1 VLEVRGLSF
10 ELCLYERRK
19 DNNMAFMHFDESIE
33 MIQNLEI
40 NNYKTKKLYLVDTLG
55 YVLAEDVVADHN
67 SPEFPTSAM
76 DGYAIIH
83 EDMTLGTLK
92 VGSIN
97 PAGSALKEE
106 VIGGTCIKTF
116 TGSLMPHGADT
127 LIPIENVEVDGDE
140 IIIKEEVP
148 QGFSVREVGENY
160 AKGQM
165 LIPKGT
171 KIDFPQIGV
180 MASLNIANVLVY
192 EKPTVA
198 IISTGSE
205 LLELGEEQTN
215 DSQIRSSNNYILEAI
230 VNKYDGIPMQLGCIK
245 DDKASITTAISD
257 ALEKSDIVVT
267 TGGVSVGDFDF
278 VKDVIYELDCD
289 VVFKGVRVKPG
300 QHIMVA
306 RKDDKFIIGLPGFAY
321 SSTVTAL
328 LYLVPLIEKLQQGKS
343 CLRKVKAKLAE
354 PFVKRAKK
362 AEFTACNINLM
373 QGEYYVDFKDKK
385 VGSSAILTNM
395 LGEVALLATSEDDR
409 SKDIGDEVTVLLVG

>member
-1 VLEVRGLSF
+1 
-10 ELCLYERRK
+10 
-19 DNNMAFMHFDESIE
+19 MIHFDESIE
-33 MIQNLEI
+33 MIQDLEI
-40 NNYKTKKLYLVDTLG
+40 NSYKTKKLYLLDALG

-83 EDMTLGTLK
+83 EDMTLGRLNIA
-92 VGSIN
+92 SIN
-97 PAGSALKEE
+97 PAGSALQEE

-116 TGSLMPHGADT
+116 TGSLMPKGADT
-127 LIPIENVEVDGDE
+127 LIPIENVEVDGDD

-160 AKGQM
+160 SKGQL

-180 MASLNIANVLVY
+180 MSSLNISSILVY
-192 EKPTVA
+192 EKPIVA
-198 IISTGSE
+198 ILSTGSE

-215 DSQIRSSNNYILEAI
+215 DAQIRSSNNYILEAI
-230 VNKYDGIPMQLGCIK
+230 VKKYDGIPMQLGCIK
-245 DDKASITTAISD
+245 DDKATITKAVSD

-278 VKDVIYELDCD
+278 VKDVIVELGCD

-300 QHIMVA
+300 QHIMLA

-328 LYLVPLIEKLQQGKS
+328 LYVVPLIEKFQKGKCS
-343 CLRKVKAKLAE
+343 LRKIKAKLKE
-354 PFVKRAKK
+354 PFIKRAKK
-362 AEFTACNINLM
+362 AEFTACNVSLL

-395 LGEVALLATSEDDR
+395 LGDVALLITSEDDS
-409 SKDIGDEVTVLLVG
+409 SKETGDEVSVLLFD

>member
-1 VLEVRGLSF
+1 
-10 ELCLYERRK
+10 
-19 DNNMAFMHFDESIE
+19 MIHFDESIE
-33 MIQNLEI
+33 IVSNLEI
-40 NNYKTKKLYLVDTLG
+40 NNYKTKNLPLMEAQG
-55 YVLAEDVVADHN
+55 YVLAEDIVADHN

-76 DGYAIIH
+76 DGYTIIH
-83 EDMTLGTLK
+83 EDMTLGRLK
-92 VGSIN
+92 IASIN

-127 LIPIENVEVDGDE
+127 LIPIENVEVVGDE
-140 IIIKEEVP
+140 IVIKTEVP
-148 QGFSVREVGENY
+148 QGFSVREPGENY
-160 AKGQM
+160 AKGQL
-165 LIPKGT
+165 LIAKGT

-180 MASLNIANVLVY
+180 MASLNVANIEVY
-192 EKPTVA
+192 EKPIVA

-215 DSQIRSSNNYILEAI
+215 DAQIRSSNNYILEAI
-230 VNKYDGIPMQLGCIK
+230 VKKYDGRALQLGCIK
-245 DDKASITTAISD
+245 DDKETITKEISE
-257 ALEKSDIVVT
+257 ALKKSDIVVT

-278 VKDVIYELDCD
+278 VKDVIYELDCE

-328 LYLVPLIEKLQQGKS
+328 LYLVPLIEKLQHGISSMQS
-343 CLRKVKAKLAE
+343 VKAKLKE
-354 PFVKRAKK
+354 PFIKRAKK
-362 AEFTACNINLM
+362 AEFTACNVSLL
-373 QGEYYVDFKDKK
+373 QGEYYVDFKGKK

-395 LGEVALLATSEDDR
+395 LGSVALLVTSEEDS
-409 SKDIGDEVTVLLVG
+409 SKEVGDEVTVLLFG

>member
-1 VLEVRGLSF
+1 ML
-10 ELCLYERRK
+10 
-19 DNNMAFMHFDESIE
+19 HFDESIE
-33 MIQNLEI
+33 MIKNLEI
-40 NNYKTKKLYLVDTLG
+40 TNYKIKNLPLMESQG
-55 YVLAEDVVADHN
+55 YVLAADIVADHN

-83 EDMTLGTLK
+83 EDMTLGTLR

-127 LIPIENVEVDGDE
+127 LIPIENVTVEGDE
-140 IIIKEEVP
+140 IVINEEVT

-160 AKGQM
+160 AKGQL

-180 MASLNIANVLVY
+180 MASLNIADVLVY

-205 LLELGEEQTN
+205 LLELGQEQTN
-215 DSQIRSSNNYILEAI
+215 DAQIRSSNNYILEAI
-230 VNKYDGIPMQLGCIK
+230 VKKYDGIALQLGCIK
-245 DDKASITTAISD
+245 DDKATITKEISD

-278 VKDVIYELDCD
+278 VKDVIYELGCD

-328 LYLVPLIEKLQQGKS
+328 LYLVPLIEKLQHGKCS
-343 CLRKVKAKLAE
+343 LRQVKAKLGE
-354 PFVKRAKK
+354 GFSKRAKK
-362 AEFTACNINLM
+362 AEFTACNISLV
-373 QGEYYVDFKDKK
+373 QGEYYVDFKGKK

-395 LGEVALLATSEDDR
+395 LGDVALLVTSEVDT
-409 SKDIGDEVTVLLVG
+409 SKEIGDEVSVLLFD

>member
-1 VLEVRGLSF
+1 
-10 ELCLYERRK
+10 
-19 DNNMAFMHFDESIE
+19 MAFMHFDESLQ
-33 MIQNLEI
+33 MIQDLRI
-40 NNYKTKKLYLVDTLG
+40 NNYKTKKLYLVDALG
-55 YVLAEDVVADHN
+55 YVLAEDIVADHN

-148 QGFSVREVGENY
+148 QGFAVREVGENY
-160 AKGQM
+160 TKGQM

-198 IISTGSE
+198 ILSTGSE

-230 VNKYDGIPMQLGCIK
+230 VNKYDGVPMQLGCIK
-245 DDKASITTAISD
+245 DDKETITKEISA

-278 VKDVIYELDCD
+278 VKDVIYEIGCD

-343 CLRKVKAKLAE
+343 SLRKVNAKLAE

-362 AEFTACNINLM
+362 AEFTACNVKLM

-395 LGEVALLATSEDDR
+395 LGDVALLVTSEDDT
-409 SKDIGDEVTVLLVG
+409 SKAIGDEVTVLLLG

>member
-1 VLEVRGLSF
+1 
-10 ELCLYERRK
+10 
-19 DNNMAFMHFDESIE
+19 MAFMHFDESLQ
-33 MIQNLEI
+33 MIQDLRI
-40 NNYKTKKLYLVDTLG
+40 NYYKTKKLYLVDALG
-55 YVLAEDVVADHN
+55 YVLAEDIVADHN

-148 QGFSVREVGENY
+148 QGFAVREVGENY
-160 AKGQM
+160 TKGQM

-198 IISTGSE
+198 ILSTGSE

-230 VNKYDGIPMQLGCIK
+230 VNKYDGVPMQLGCIK
-245 DDKASITTAISD
+245 DDKETITEEISA

-278 VKDVIYELDCD
+278 VKDVIYEIGCD

-343 CLRKVKAKLAE
+343 SLRKVNAKLAE

-362 AEFTACNINLM
+362 AEFTACNIKLM

-395 LGEVALLATSEDDR
+395 LGDVALLFTSEDDT
-409 SKDIGDEVTVLLVG
+409 SKTVGDEVTVLLLG

>member
-1 VLEVRGLSF
+1 
-10 ELCLYERRK
+10 
-19 DNNMAFMHFDESIE
+19 MIHFDESIE

-40 NNYKTKKLYLVDTLG
+40 NNYKTKKLYLVDALG

-83 EDMTLGTLK
+83 EDMTLGRLNIA
-92 VGSIN
+92 SIN
-97 PAGSALKEE
+97 PAGSTLQEE

-127 LIPIENVEVDGDE
+127 LIPIENVEVDGND

-160 AKGQM
+160 TKGQL

-180 MASLNIANVLVY
+180 MASLNIANILVY

-198 IISTGSE
+198 ILSTGSE

-215 DSQIRSSNNYILEAI
+215 DAQIRSSNNYILEAI
-230 VNKYDGIPMQLGCIK
+230 VRKYDGTPMQLGCIK
-245 DDKASITTAISD
+245 DDKANITKAVSD

-278 VKDVIYELDCD
+278 VKDVIVELGCD

-300 QHIMVA
+300 QHIMLA
-306 RKDDKFIIGLPGFAY
+306 RKGDKFIIGLPGFAY

-328 LYLVPLIEKLQQGKS
+328 LYVVPLIEKLQHGK
-343 CLRKVKAKLAE
+343 CTLRQVKAKLKE
-354 PFVKRAKK
+354 PFLKRAKK
-362 AEFTACNINLM
+362 AEFTACNISLM
-373 QGEYYVDFKDKK
+373 QGEYYVDFQGKK

-395 LGEVALLATSEDDR
+395 LGDVALLVTSEDDS
-409 SKDIGDEVTVLLVG
+409 SKEVGDEVTVLLFG

>member
-1 VLEVRGLSF
+1 
-10 ELCLYERRK
+10 
-19 DNNMAFMHFDESIE
+19 MIHFDESIE
-33 MIQNLEI
+33 IINNLEI
-40 NNYKTKKLYLVDTLG
+40 NNYKTKKLYYLVDALG

-97 PAGSALKEE
+97 PAGSALKDE

-160 AKGQM
+160 AKGQL

-180 MASLNIANVLVY
+180 MASLNISSVLVY

-198 IISTGSE
+198 ILSTGSE

-215 DSQIRSSNNYILEAI
+215 DAQIRSSNNYILEAI
-230 VNKYDGIPMQLGCIK
+230 VNKYDGVPMQLGCIK
-245 DDKASITTAISD
+245 DDKASITKAVSD

-278 VKDVIYELDCD
+278 VKDVIVELGCD

-328 LYLVPLIEKLQQGKS
+328 LYVVPLIEKLQQGKCS
-343 CLRKVKAKLAE
+343 LRKVKAKLKE
-354 PFVKRAKK
+354 PFIKRAKK
-362 AEFTACNINLM
+362 AEFTACNVSLL

-395 LGEVALLATSEDDR
+395 LGDVALLVTSEDDT
-409 SKDIGDEVTVLLVG
+409 SKEIGDEVSVLLFG

>member
-1 VLEVRGLSF
+1 
-10 ELCLYERRK
+10 
-19 DNNMAFMHFDESIE
+19 MAFMHFDKSIE
-33 MIQNLEI
+33 MIQNLKI
-40 NNYKTKKLYLVDTLG
+40 NNYKTKKLYLVDALG
-55 YVLAEDVVADHN
+55 YVLAEDIVADHN

-97 PAGSALKEE
+97 PAGSALKES

-127 LIPIENVEVDGDE
+127 LIPIENVEVDGAE

-148 QGFSVREVGENY
+148 QGFSVRDIGENY
-160 AKGQM
+160 AKGEL

-192 EKPTVA
+192 EKPAVA

-245 DDKASITTAISD
+245 DDKATIATAISD

-278 VKDVIYELDCD
+278 VKDVIYELGCD

-343 CLRKVKAKLAE
+343 SLRKVKAKLTE
-354 PFVKRAKK
+354 PFAKRAKK
-362 AEFTACNINLM
+362 AEFTACNINLI

-395 LGEVALLATSEDDR
+395 LGKVALLATSEDDT
-409 SKDIGDEVTVLLVG
+409 SKDIGDEVTVLLLN

>member
-1 VLEVRGLSF
+1 
-10 ELCLYERRK
+10 
-19 DNNMAFMHFDESIE
+19 MAFMHFDESLQMIE
-33 MIQNLEI
+33 NLRI
-40 NNYKTKKLYLVDTLG
+40 NNYKTNKLYLVDALG
-55 YVLAEDVVADHN
+55 YVLAEDIVADHN

-148 QGFSVREVGENY
+148 QGFAVREVGENY
-160 AKGQM
+160 EKGQM

-180 MASLNIANVLVY
+180 MASLNIENVLVY

-198 IISTGSE
+198 ILSTGSE

-230 VNKYDGIPMQLGCIK
+230 VNKYDGVPMQLGCIK
-245 DDKASITTAISD
+245 DDKETITKEISA

-278 VKDVIYELDCD
+278 VKDVIYEIGCD

-306 RKDDKFIIGLPGFAY
+306 RKDDKFIVGLPGFAY

-343 CLRKVKAKLAE
+343 SLRKVKAKLKE
-354 PFVKRAKK
+354 PFIKRAKK
-362 AEFTACNINLM
+362 AEFTACNVNLM

-395 LGEVALLATSEDDR
+395 LGDVALLVTAEDDT
-409 SKDIGDEVTVLLVG
+409 SKTVGDEITVLLLG

>member
-1 VLEVRGLSF
+1 
-10 ELCLYERRK
+10 
-19 DNNMAFMHFDESIE
+19 MIHFDESIE

-40 NNYKTKKLYLVDTLG
+40 NNYKTKKLYLVDALG

-160 AKGQM
+160 AKGQL

-180 MASLNIANVLVY
+180 MASLNIANVFVY

-198 IISTGSE
+198 ILSTGSE

-215 DSQIRSSNNYILEAI
+215 DAQIRSSNNYILEAI
-230 VNKYDGIPMQLGCIK
+230 VKKYDGVPMQLGCIK
-245 DDKASITTAISD
+245 DDKASITKAVSD

-278 VKDVIYELDCD
+278 VKDVIVELGCD

-306 RKDDKFIIGLPGFAY
+306 RKGDKFIIGLPGFAY

-328 LYLVPLIEKLQQGKS
+328 LYVVPLIEKFQQGKCS
-343 CLRKVKAKLAE
+343 LRKVKAILKEA
-354 PFVKRAKK
+354 FIKRAKK
-362 AEFTACNINLM
+362 AEFTACNLNLM

-395 LGEVALLATSEDDR
+395 LGNVALLVTSEDDN
-409 SKDIGDEVTVLLVG
+409 SKEIGDEVSVLLFG

>member
-1 VLEVRGLSF
+1 
-10 ELCLYERRK
+10 
-19 DNNMAFMHFDESIE
+19 MAFMHFDESIE

-40 NNYKTKKLYLVDTLG
+40 NNYKTKKLYLVDALG
-55 YVLAEDVVADHN
+55 YVLAEDIVADHN

-92 VGSIN
+92 VASIN

-148 QGFSVREVGENY
+148 QGFAVREVGENY
-160 AKGQM
+160 TKGQM

-198 IISTGSE
+198 ILSTGSE

-230 VNKYDGIPMQLGCIK
+230 VNKYDGVPMQLGCIK
-245 DDKASITTAISD
+245 DDKETITEEISA

-278 VKDVIYELDCD
+278 VKDVIYEIGCD

-343 CLRKVKAKLAE
+343 SLRKVNAKLAE

-362 AEFTACNINLM
+362 AEFTACNIKLM

-395 LGEVALLATSEDDR
+395 LGDVALLFTSEDDT
-409 SKDIGDEVTVLLVG
+409 SKTVGDEVTVLLLG

>member
-1 VLEVRGLSF
+1 
-10 ELCLYERRK
+10 
-19 DNNMAFMHFDESIE
+19 MMHFDESIE
-33 MIQNLEI
+33 MIKNLEI
-40 NNYKTKKLYLVDTLG
+40 NNYKTKKLYLVDALG
-55 YVLAEDVVADHN
+55 YVLAEDIVADHN

-83 EDMTLGTLK
+83 EDMALGTLK

-127 LIPIENVEVDGDE
+127 LIPIENVEVQGDE
-140 IIIKEEVP
+140 IVIKQEVP
-148 QGFSVREVGENY
+148 QGFSVREPGENY
-160 AKGQM
+160 AKGQL

-205 LLELGEEQTN
+205 LLELGQEQTN
-215 DSQIRSSNNYILEAI
+215 DAQIRSSNNYILEAI
-230 VNKYDGIPMQLGCIK
+230 VKKYDGMPLQLGCIK
-245 DDKASITTAISD
+245 DDKETITREISE

-278 VKDVIYELDCD
+278 VKDVIREIGCD
-289 VVFKGVRVKPG
+289 VVFKGVHVKPG

-306 RKDDKFIIGLPGFAY
+306 RKGDKFIIGLPGFAY

-328 LYLVPLIEKLQQGKS
+328 LYLVPLIEKLQYGKS
-343 CLRKVKAKLAE
+343 ALHTVKAKLKE

-362 AEFTACNINLM
+362 AEFTACNVSLV
-373 QGEYYVDFKDKK
+373 QGEYYVDFKGKK

-395 LGEVALLATSEDDR
+395 LGDVALLVTSEDDT
-409 SKDIGDEVTVLLVG
+409 SKEVGDEVSVLLFG